1 MNSIHPTARAWAQID
16 LAAMTHNFNIAKSTG
31 KKVMCVIKANAY
43 GHGAVPCGLHL
54 QKLGADFFAVACLAE
69 ALELREGGITRP
81 ILILGYTPAEYAAE
95 LAQYHITQTV
105 YDMVSAEA
113 LSAEAA
119 KAGVTIDVHIKVD
132 TGMSR
137 IGIYAQSK
145 EAAIA
150 AADEIERI
158 YALPGLNVRGVYTH
172 FSVADAPDQDS
183 YTKWQLENYHAVLN
197 ALAAKGINP
206 EIRHAGNTAAIM
218 NHPDSHFD
226 MIRAGIMLYGMYPDG
241 IHRNGPL
248 KPVMTLKSRVAQI
261 RELPPGTSVSYGRTY
276 ETKKPT
282 RMAVI
287 TAGYADGHPRRISD
301 NSYDIINGH
310 SFPQIGRI
318 CMDMHMLDISSDSTV
333 KVGDEVSLWGGEGM
347 TAEQVAERVGTLNY
361 ELTCLITP
369 RIARVYIGE
378 KGNQ

>member
-69 ALELREGGITRP
+69 AIELRRGGISKP

-95 LAQYHITQTV
+95 LAQHNITQTV
-105 YDMVSAEA
+105 YDMESAKA

-137 IGIYAQSK
+137 IGIYAQDA
-145 EAAIA
+145 EAAA
-150 AADEIERI
+150 SAADEIEHI
-158 YALPGLNVRGVYTH
+158 YALPGLKVRGVYTH
-172 FSVADAPDQDS
+172 FSVADDMDQTH
-183 YTKWQLENYHAVLN
+183 YTNWQLSNYKAVLD
-197 ALAAKGINP
+197 ALSVKGIHP
-206 EIRHAGNTAAIM
+206 ELRHAGNTAAIM

-241 IHRNGPL
+241 VHRNGPL
-248 KPVMTLKSRVAQI
+248 RPVMTLKSRVAQI
-261 RELPPGTSVSYGRTY
+261 RELPAGASVSYGRTY

-301 NSYDIINGH
+301 DSYDVINGR

-318 CMDMHMLDISSDSTV
+318 CMDMHMLDLTGDDTV

-369 RIARVYIGE
+369 RIARVYVNGSSR
-378 KGNQ
+378 

>member
-69 ALELREGGITRP
+69 AIELRRGGISKP

-95 LAQYHITQTV
+95 LAQHDITQTV
-105 YDMVSAEA
+105 YDMESAKA

-119 KAGVTIDVHIKVD
+119 KAGVTIDVHVKVD

-137 IGIYAQSK
+137 IGIYAQDA
-145 EAAIA
+145 EAAA
-150 AADEIERI
+150 SAADEIEHI
-158 YALPGLNVRGVYTH
+158 YGLPGLKVRGVYTH
-172 FSVADAPDQDS
+172 FSVADAMDQTH
-183 YTKWQLENYHAVLN
+183 YTNWQLSNYRAVLE
-197 ALAAKGINP
+197 ALSVKGIHP
-206 EIRHAGNTAAIM
+206 ELRHAGNTAAIM

-241 IHRNGPL
+241 VHRNGPL
-248 KPVMTLKSRVAQI
+248 RPVMTLKSRVAQI
-261 RELPPGTSVSYGRTY
+261 RELPAGASVSYGRTY

-301 NSYDIINGH
+301 DSYDIINGR

-318 CMDMHMLDISSDSTV
+318 CMDMHMLDVTGDDTV

-369 RIARVYIGE
+369 RIARVYVHEGSI
-378 KGNQ
+378 

>member
-69 ALELREGGITRP
+69 AIELRRGGISKP

-95 LAQYHITQTV
+95 LAQHNITQTV
-105 YDMVSAEA
+105 YDMESAKA

-119 KAGVTIDVHIKVD
+119 KAGVTIDVHVKVD

-137 IGIYAQSK
+137 IGIYAQDA
-145 EAAIA
+145 EAAA
-150 AADEIERI
+150 SAADEIEHI
-158 YALPGLNVRGVYTH
+158 YGLPGLNVRGVYTH
-172 FSVADAPDQDS
+172 FSVADDMDQTE
-183 YTKWQLENYHAVLN
+183 YTNWQLNNYRAVLV
-197 ALAAKGINP
+197 ALSVKGIHP
-206 EIRHAGNTAAIM
+206 ELRHAGNTAAIM

-241 IHRNGPL
+241 VHRNGPL
-248 KPVMTLKSRVAQI
+248 RPVMTLKSRVAQI
-261 RELPPGTSVSYGRTY
+261 RELPAGASVSYGRTY

-301 NSYDIINGH
+301 DSYDIINGR

-318 CMDMHMLDISSDSTV
+318 CMDMHMLDVTGDDTV

-369 RIARVYIGE
+369 RIARVYIHEGSI
-378 KGNQ
+378 

>member
-69 ALELREGGITRP
+69 AIELRRGGISKP

-95 LAQYHITQTV
+95 LAQHDITQTV
-105 YDMVSAEA
+105 YDMESAKA

-119 KAGVTIDVHIKVD
+119 KAGVTIDVHVKVD

-137 IGIYAQSK
+137 IGIYAQDA
-145 EAAIA
+145 EAAA
-150 AADEIERI
+150 SAADEIEHI
-158 YALPGLNVRGVYTH
+158 YALPGLKVRGVYTH
-172 FSVADAPDQDS
+172 FSVADDMDQTH
-183 YTKWQLENYHAVLN
+183 YTNWQLSNYKAVLD
-197 ALAAKGINP
+197 ALSVKGIHP
-206 EIRHAGNTAAIM
+206 ELRHAGNTAAIM

-241 IHRNGPL
+241 VHRNGPL
-248 KPVMTLKSRVAQI
+248 RPVMTLKSRVAQI
-261 RELPPGTSVSYGRTY
+261 RELPAGASVSYGRTY

-301 NSYDIINGH
+301 DSYDIINGR

-318 CMDMHMLDISSDSTV
+318 CMDMHMLDLTGDDTV

-369 RIARVYIGE
+369 RIARVYVHEGSI
-378 KGNQ
+378 

>member
-69 ALELREGGITRP
+69 AIELRRGGISKP

-95 LAQYHITQTV
+95 LAQHDITQTV
-105 YDMVSAEA
+105 YDMESAKA

-119 KAGVTIDVHIKVD
+119 KAGVTIDVHVKVD

-137 IGIYAQSK
+137 IGIYAQDA
-145 EAAIA
+145 EAAA
-150 AADEIERI
+150 SAADEIEHI
-158 YALPGLNVRGVYTH
+158 YGLPGLNVRGVYTH
-172 FSVADAPDQDS
+172 FSVADDMDQTH
-183 YTKWQLENYHAVLN
+183 YTNWQLNNYRAVLD
-197 ALAAKGINP
+197 ALSVKGIHP
-206 EIRHAGNTAAIM
+206 ELRHTGNTAAIM

-241 IHRNGPL
+241 VHRNGPL
-248 KPVMTLKSRVAQI
+248 RPVMTLKSRVAQI
-261 RELPPGTSVSYGRTY
+261 RELPAGASVSYGRTY

-301 NSYDIINGH
+301 DSYDIINGR

-318 CMDMHMLDISSDSTV
+318 CMDMHMLDVTGDDTV

-347 TAEQVAERVGTLNY
+347 SAEQVAERVGTLNY

-369 RIARVYIGE
+369 RIARVYIHEGSI
-378 KGNQ
+378 

>member
-69 ALELREGGITRP
+69 AIELRRGGISKP

-95 LAQYHITQTV
+95 LAQHDITQTV
-105 YDMVSAEA
+105 YDMESAKA

-119 KAGVTIDVHIKVD
+119 KAGVTIDVHVKVD

-137 IGIYAQSK
+137 IGIYAQDA
-145 EAAIA
+145 EAAA
-150 AADEIERI
+150 SAADEIEHI
-158 YALPGLNVRGVYTH
+158 YGLPGLNVRGVYTH
-172 FSVADAPDQDS
+172 FSVADDMDQTH
-183 YTKWQLENYHAVLN
+183 YTNWQLSNYRAVLD
-197 ALAAKGINP
+197 ALSVKGIHP
-206 EIRHAGNTAAIM
+206 ELRHAGNTAAIM

-241 IHRNGPL
+241 VHRNGPL
-248 KPVMTLKSRVAQI
+248 RPVMTLKSRVAQI
-261 RELPPGTSVSYGRTY
+261 RELPAGASVSYGRTY
-276 ETKKPT
+276 ETDKPT

-301 NSYDIINGH
+301 NSYDIINGRG
-310 SFPQIGRI
+310 FPQIGRI
-318 CMDMHMLDISSDSTV
+318 CMDMHMLDITGDD
-333 KVGDEVSLWGGEGM
+333 KV
-347 TAEQVAERVGTLNY
+347 
-361 ELTCLITP
+361 
-369 RIARVYIGE
+369 
-378 KGNQ
+378 

>member
-69 ALELREGGITRP
+69 AIELRRGGISKP

-95 LAQYHITQTV
+95 LAQHDITQTV
-105 YDMVSAEA
+105 YDMDSAKA

-119 KAGVTIDVHIKVD
+119 KAGVTIDVHVKVD

-137 IGIYAQSK
+137 IGIYAQDA
-145 EAAIA
+145 EAAA
-150 AADEIERI
+150 SAADEIEHI
-158 YALPGLNVRGVYTH
+158 YGLPGLNVRGVYTH
-172 FSVADAPDQDS
+172 FSVADDMDQTH
-183 YTKWQLENYHAVLN
+183 YTNWQLSNYKAVLD
-197 ALAAKGINP
+197 ALSVKGIHP
-206 EIRHAGNTAAIM
+206 ELRHTGNTAAIM

-241 IHRNGPL
+241 VHRNGPL

-261 RELPPGTSVSYGRTY
+261 RELPAGASVSYGRTY

-301 NSYDIINGH
+301 DSYDIINGR

-318 CMDMHMLDISSDSTV
+318 CMDMHMLDVTGDDTV

-369 RIARVYIGE
+369 RIARVYVHEGSI
-378 KGNQ
+378 

>member
-16 LAAMTHNFNIAKSTG
+16 LAAMTHNFNIAKRTG

-69 ALELREGGITRP
+69 AIELRRGGISKP

-95 LAQYHITQTV
+95 LAQHNITQTV
-105 YDMVSAEA
+105 YDMESAKA

-119 KAGVTIDVHIKVD
+119 KAGVTIDVHVKVD

-137 IGIYAQSK
+137 IGIYAQDA
-145 EAAIA
+145 EAAA
-150 AADEIERI
+150 SAADEIEHI
-158 YALPGLNVRGVYTH
+158 YGLPGLKVRGVYTH
-172 FSVADAPDQDS
+172 FSVADDMDQTR
-183 YTKWQLENYHAVLN
+183 YTNWQLSNYKAVLD
-197 ALAAKGINP
+197 ALSVKGIHP
-206 EIRHAGNTAAIM
+206 ELRHAGNTAAIM

-241 IHRNGPL
+241 VHRNGPL
-248 KPVMTLKSRVAQI
+248 RPVMTLKSRVAQI
-261 RELPPGTSVSYGRTY
+261 RELPAGASVSYGRTY

-301 NSYDIINGH
+301 DSYDIINGR

-318 CMDMHMLDISSDSTV
+318 CMDMHMLDITGDDTV

-369 RIARVYIGE
+369 RIARVYVNGSSR
-378 KGNQ
+378 

>member
-69 ALELREGGITRP
+69 AIELRRGGITRP
-81 ILILGYTPAEYAAE
+81 MLILGYTPAEYAAE
-95 LAQYHITQTV
+95 LAQYDITQTV
-105 YDMVSAEA
+105 YDMESAQA
-113 LSAEAA
+113 LSDEAV
-119 KAGVTIDVHIKVD
+119 KASVTIDVHIKVD

-137 IGIYAQSK
+137 IGIYAQD
-145 EAAIA
+145 EASAIA
-150 AADEIERI
+150 AAEEIRRI
-158 YALPGLNVRGVYTH
+158 YALPGLNATGVYTH
-172 FSVADAPDQDS
+172 FSVADAPEHDS
-183 YTKWQLENYHAVLN
+183 YTKWQLENYRMVLD
-197 ALAAKGINP
+197 ALAAKGIHP
-206 EIRHAGNTAAIM
+206 ALRHAGNTAATM

-241 IHRNGPL
+241 IHRDGPL
-248 KPVMTLKSRVAQI
+248 KPVMTLKSRVAQV
-261 RELPPGTSVSYGRTY
+261 RELPAGASVSYGRTY
-276 ETKKPT
+276 ETDKPT

-301 NSYDIINGH
+301 CSYDIVNGRE
-310 SFPQIGRI
+310 FPQIGRI
-318 CMDMHMLDISSDSTV
+318 CMDMHMIDITGDNSI

-347 TAEQVAERVGTLNY
+347 SAEQIAARVGTLNY

-369 RIARVYIGE
+369 RIARVYLNGAE
-378 KGNQ
+378 

>member
-69 ALELREGGITRP
+69 AIELRRGGISKP

-95 LAQYHITQTV
+95 LAQHNITQTV
-105 YDMVSAEA
+105 YDMESAKA

-119 KAGVTIDVHIKVD
+119 KAGVTIDVHVKVD

-137 IGIYAQSK
+137 IGIYAQDA
-145 EAAIA
+145 EAAA
-150 AADEIERI
+150 SAADEIEHI
-158 YALPGLNVRGVYTH
+158 YGLPGLKVRGVYTH
-172 FSVADAPDQDS
+172 FSVADDMDQTH
-183 YTKWQLENYHAVLN
+183 YTNWQLSNYRAVLD
-197 ALAAKGINP
+197 ALSVKGIHP
-206 EIRHAGNTAAIM
+206 ELRHTGNTAAIM

-241 IHRNGPL
+241 VHRNGPL
-248 KPVMTLKSRVAQI
+248 RPVMTLKSRVAQI
-261 RELPPGTSVSYGRTY
+261 RELPAGASVSYGRTY

-301 NSYDIINGH
+301 DSYDIINGR

-318 CMDMHMLDISSDSTV
+318 CMDMHMLDITGDDTV

-347 TAEQVAERVGTLNY
+347 SAEQVAERVGTLNY

-369 RIARVYIGE
+369 RIARVYVHEGSR
-378 KGNQ
+378 

>member
-69 ALELREGGITRP
+69 AIELRRGGISKP

-95 LAQYHITQTV
+95 LAQHNITQTV
-105 YDMVSAEA
+105 YDMESAKA

-137 IGIYAQSK
+137 IGIYAQDA
-145 EAAIA
+145 EAAA
-150 AADEIERI
+150 SAADEIEHI
-158 YALPGLNVRGVYTH
+158 YALPGLKVRGVYTH
-172 FSVADAPDQDS
+172 FSVADDMDQTH
-183 YTKWQLENYHAVLN
+183 YTNWQLSNYKAVLD
-197 ALAAKGINP
+197 ALSVKGIHP
-206 EIRHAGNTAAIM
+206 ELRHAGNTAAIM

-241 IHRNGPL
+241 VHRNGPL

-261 RELPPGTSVSYGRTY
+261 RELPAGASVSYGRTY

-301 NSYDIINGH
+301 DSYDIINGR

-318 CMDMHMLDISSDSTV
+318 CMDMHMLDITGDDTV

-369 RIARVYIGE
+369 RIARVYVNGSSR
-378 KGNQ
+378 

>member
-69 ALELREGGITRP
+69 AIELRRGGISKP

-95 LAQYHITQTV
+95 LAQHNITQTV
-105 YDMVSAEA
+105 YDMESAKA

-119 KAGVTIDVHIKVD
+119 KAGVTIDVHVKVD

-137 IGIYAQSK
+137 IGIYAQDA
-145 EAAIA
+145 EAAA
-150 AADEIERI
+150 SAADEIEHI
-158 YALPGLNVRGVYTH
+158 YALPGLKVRGVYTH
-172 FSVADAPDQDS
+172 FSVADAMDQTD
-183 YTKWQLENYHAVLN
+183 YTNWQLGNYRAVLD
-197 ALAAKGINP
+197 ALSAKGIHP
-206 EIRHAGNTAAIM
+206 ELRHAGNTAAIM

-241 IHRNGPL
+241 VHRNGPL
-248 KPVMTLKSRVAQI
+248 RPVMTLKSRVAQI
-261 RELPPGTSVSYGRTY
+261 KELPAGASVSYGRTY

-301 NSYDIINGH
+301 DSYDIINGR

-318 CMDMHMLDISSDSTV
+318 CMDMHMLDVTGDDTV

-369 RIARVYIGE
+369 RIARVYVHEGSI
-378 KGNQ
+378 

>member
-54 QKLGADFFAVACLAE
+54 QQLGADFFAVACLAE
-69 ALELREGGITRP
+69 AIELRRGGISKP

-95 LAQYHITQTV
+95 LAQHDITQTV
-105 YDMVSAEA
+105 YDMESAKA

-119 KAGVTIDVHIKVD
+119 KAGVTIDVHVKVD

-137 IGIYAQSK
+137 IGIYAQDA
-145 EAAIA
+145 EAAA
-150 AADEIERI
+150 SAADEIEHI
-158 YALPGLNVRGVYTH
+158 YGLPGLNVRGVYTH
-172 FSVADAPDQDS
+172 FSVADDMDQTD
-183 YTKWQLENYHAVLN
+183 YTNWQLSNYRAVLE
-197 ALAAKGINP
+197 ALSVKGIHP
-206 EIRHAGNTAAIM
+206 ELRHTGNTAAIM

-241 IHRNGPL
+241 VHRNGPL
-248 KPVMTLKSRVAQI
+248 RPVMTLKSRVAQI
-261 RELPPGTSVSYGRTY
+261 RELPAGASVSYGRTY

-301 NSYDIINGH
+301 DSYDIINGR

-318 CMDMHMLDISSDSTV
+318 CMDMHMLDITGDDTV

-369 RIARVYIGE
+369 RIARVYIHEGSI
-378 KGNQ
+378 

>member
-137 IGIYAQSK
+137 IGIYAQSA
-145 EAAIA
+145 EAASA
-150 AADEIERI
+150 AADDIQRI

-183 YTKWQLENYHAVLN
+183 YTKWQLNNYNAVLN

-261 RELPPGTSVSYGRTY
+261 RELPAGASVSYGRTY
-276 ETKKPT
+276 ETKAPI

-301 NSYDIINGH
+301 NSYDIINGR

-318 CMDMHMLDISSDSTV
+318 CMDMHMLDVTGDNTV

-378 KGNQ
+378 NGN

>member
-69 ALELREGGITRP
+69 AIELRRGGISKP

-95 LAQYHITQTV
+95 LAQHDITQTV
-105 YDMVSAEA
+105 YDMESAKA

-119 KAGVTIDVHIKVD
+119 KAGVTIDVHVKVD

-137 IGIYAQSK
+137 IGIYAQDA
-145 EAAIA
+145 EAAA
-150 AADEIERI
+150 SAADEIEHI
-158 YALPGLNVRGVYTH
+158 YGLPGLKVRGVYTH
-172 FSVADAPDQDS
+172 FSVADDMDQTR
-183 YTKWQLENYHAVLN
+183 YTNWQLSNYKAVLD
-197 ALAAKGINP
+197 ALSVKGIHP
-206 EIRHAGNTAAIM
+206 ELRHAGNTAAIM

-241 IHRNGPL
+241 VHRNGPL
-248 KPVMTLKSRVAQI
+248 RPVMTLKSRVAQI
-261 RELPPGTSVSYGRTY
+261 RELPAGASVSYGRTY

-301 NSYDIINGH
+301 DSYDIINGR

-318 CMDMHMLDISSDSTV
+318 CMDMHMLDVTGDDTV

-369 RIARVYIGE
+369 RIARVYVHEGSI
-378 KGNQ
+378 

>member
-69 ALELREGGITRP
+69 AIELRRGGISKP

-95 LAQYHITQTV
+95 LAQHDITQTV
-105 YDMVSAEA
+105 YDMESAKA

-119 KAGVTIDVHIKVD
+119 KAGVTIDVHVKVD

-137 IGIYAQSK
+137 IGIYAQDA
-145 EAAIA
+145 EAAA
-150 AADEIERI
+150 SAADEIEHI
-158 YALPGLNVRGVYTH
+158 YGLPGLNVRGVYTH
-172 FSVADAPDQDS
+172 FSVADDMDQTH
-183 YTKWQLENYHAVLN
+183 YTNWQLSNYKAVLD
-197 ALAAKGINP
+197 ALSVKGIHP
-206 EIRHAGNTAAIM
+206 ELRHAGNTAAIM

-241 IHRNGPL
+241 VHRNGPL
-248 KPVMTLKSRVAQI
+248 RPVMTLKSRVAQI
-261 RELPPGTSVSYGRTY
+261 RELPAGASVSYGRTY

-301 NSYDIINGH
+301 DSYDIINGR

-318 CMDMHMLDISSDSTV
+318 CMDMHMLDVTGDDTV

-369 RIARVYIGE
+369 RIARVYVHEGSI
-378 KGNQ
+378 

>member
-69 ALELREGGITRP
+69 AIELRRGGITRP
-81 ILILGYTPAEYAAE
+81 MLILGYTPAEYAAE
-95 LAQYHITQTV
+95 LAQYDITQTV
-105 YDMVSAEA
+105 YDMESAQA
-113 LSAEAA
+113 LSREAV

-137 IGIYAQSK
+137 IGIYAQS
-145 EAAIA
+145 EASA
-150 AADEIERI
+150 AAAAEDIRQI
-158 YALPGLNVRGVYTH
+158 YALPGLNATGVYTH
-172 FSVADAPDQDS
+172 FSVADDPEHDS
-183 YTKWQLENYHAVLN
+183 YTKWQLENYRMVLD
-197 ALAAKGINP
+197 ALAEKGIHP
-206 EIRHAGNTAAIM
+206 QIRHAGNTAGIL

-261 RELPPGTSVSYGRTY
+261 RELPAGASVSYGRTY
-276 ETKKPT
+276 ETDKPT

-301 NSYDIINGH
+301 CSYDIVNGRQ
-310 SFPQIGRI
+310 FPQIGRI
-318 CMDMHMLDISSDSTV
+318 CMDMHMIDITGDSSIQ
-333 KVGDEVSLWGGEGM
+333 VGDEVSLWGGEGM
-347 TAEQVAERVGTLNY
+347 SAEQVAAKVGTLNY

-369 RIARVYIGE
+369 RIARVYLNGTE
-378 KGNQ
+378 

>member
-69 ALELREGGITRP
+69 AIELRRGGISKP

-95 LAQYHITQTV
+95 LAQHNITQTV
-105 YDMVSAEA
+105 YDMESAKA

-119 KAGVTIDVHIKVD
+119 KAGVTIDVHVKVD

-137 IGIYAQSK
+137 IGIYAQDA
-145 EAAIA
+145 EAAA
-150 AADEIERI
+150 SAADEIEHI
-158 YALPGLNVRGVYTH
+158 YGLPGLNVRGVYTH
-172 FSVADAPDQDS
+172 FSVADDMDQTH
-183 YTKWQLENYHAVLN
+183 YTNWQLSNYKAVLD
-197 ALAAKGINP
+197 ALSVKGIHP
-206 EIRHAGNTAAIM
+206 ELRHTGNTAAIM

-241 IHRNGPL
+241 VHRNGPL
-248 KPVMTLKSRVAQI
+248 RPVMTLKSRVAQI
-261 RELPPGTSVSYGRTY
+261 RELPAGASVSYGRTY

-301 NSYDIINGH
+301 DSYDIINGR

-318 CMDMHMLDISSDSTV
+318 CMDMHMLDVTGDDTV

-369 RIARVYIGE
+369 RIARVYIHEGSI
-378 KGNQ
+378 

>member
-69 ALELREGGITRP
+69 AIELRRGGISKP

-95 LAQYHITQTV
+95 LAQHDITQTV
-105 YDMVSAEA
+105 YDMESAKA

-119 KAGVTIDVHIKVD
+119 KAGVTIDVHVKVD

-137 IGIYAQSK
+137 IGIYAQDA
-145 EAAIA
+145 EAAA
-150 AADEIERI
+150 SAADEIEHI
-158 YALPGLNVRGVYTH
+158 YGLSGLNVRGVYTH
-172 FSVADAPDQDS
+172 FSVADDMDQTH
-183 YTKWQLENYHAVLN
+183 YTNWQLSNYRAVLD
-197 ALAAKGINP
+197 ALSVKGIHP
-206 EIRHAGNTAAIM
+206 ELRHTGNTAAIM

-241 IHRNGPL
+241 VHRNGPL
-248 KPVMTLKSRVAQI
+248 RPVMTLKSRVAQI
-261 RELPPGTSVSYGRTY
+261 RELPAGASVSYGRTY

-301 NSYDIINGH
+301 DSYDIINGR

-318 CMDMHMLDISSDSTV
+318 CMDMHMLDITGDDTV

-369 RIARVYIGE
+369 RIARVYVNGSSR
-378 KGNQ
+378 

>member
-69 ALELREGGITRP
+69 AVELRNGGITRP
-81 ILILGYTPAEYAAE
+81 ILILGYTPSEYAAE
-95 LAQYHITQTV
+95 LAQYDITQTV
-105 YDMVSAEA
+105 YNMDSAQA
-113 LSAEAA
+113 LSTEAA
-119 KAGVTIDVHIKVD
+119 KAGVSVDVHVKVD

-145 EAAIA
+145 QAAVS

-158 YALPGLNVRGVYTH
+158 YSLPNISVRGVYTH
-172 FSVADAPDQDS
+172 FSVADVPEQDS
-183 YTKWQLENYHAVLN
+183 YTKWQLSNYHAVLN
-197 ALAAKGINP
+197 ALSARGIQP
-206 EIRHAGNTAAIM
+206 ELRHAGNTAAIM
-218 NHPDSHFD
+218 NHTDSHFD

-241 IHRNGPL
+241 VHRNGPL
-248 KPVMTLKSRVAQI
+248 RPVMTLKSRVAQI
-261 RELPPGTSVSYGRTY
+261 RELPAGASVSYGRTY
-276 ETKKPT
+276 ETDKPT

-301 NSYDIINGH
+301 NSYDIINGR

-318 CMDMHMLDISSDSTV
+318 CMDMHMLDITGDDTV

-347 TAEQVAERVGTLNY
+347 TAEQIAERVGTLNY

-369 RIARVYIGE
+369 RIARVYVHEGSI
-378 KGNQ
+378 

>member
-69 ALELREGGITRP
+69 AIELRRGGISKP

-95 LAQYHITQTV
+95 LAQHNITQTV
-105 YDMVSAEA
+105 YDMESAKA

-119 KAGVTIDVHIKVD
+119 KAGVTIDVHVKVD

-137 IGIYAQSK
+137 IGIYAQDA
-145 EAAIA
+145 EAAA
-150 AADEIERI
+150 SAADEIEHI
-158 YALPGLNVRGVYTH
+158 YGLPGLKVRGVYTH
-172 FSVADAPDQDS
+172 FSVADDMDQTR
-183 YTKWQLENYHAVLN
+183 YTNWQLSNYKAVLD
-197 ALAAKGINP
+197 ALSVKGIHP
-206 EIRHAGNTAAIM
+206 ELRHAGNTAAIM

-241 IHRNGPL
+241 MHRNGPL
-248 KPVMTLKSRVAQI
+248 RPVMTLKSRVAQI
-261 RELPPGTSVSYGRTY
+261 RELPAGASVSYGRTY
-276 ETKKPT
+276 ETKKPI

-301 NSYDIINGH
+301 DSYDIINGR

-318 CMDMHMLDISSDSTV
+318 CMDMHMLDITGDDTV

-369 RIARVYIGE
+369 RIARVYIHEGSI
-378 KGNQ
+378 

>member
-16 LAAMTHNFNIAKSTG
+16 LSAMTHNFNIAKSTG

-69 ALELREGGITRP
+69 AIELRRGGISKP
-81 ILILGYTPAEYAAE
+81 ILILGYTPAEYAVE
-95 LAQYHITQTV
+95 LAQHDITQTV
-105 YDMVSAEA
+105 YDMESAKA

-119 KAGVTIDVHIKVD
+119 KAGVTIDVHVKVD

-137 IGIYAQSK
+137 IGIYAQDA
-145 EAAIA
+145 EAAA
-150 AADEIERI
+150 SAADEIEHI
-158 YALPGLNVRGVYTH
+158 YGLPGLNVRGVYTH
-172 FSVADAPDQDS
+172 FSVADDMDQTH
-183 YTKWQLENYHAVLN
+183 YTNWQLSNYRAVLD
-197 ALAAKGINP
+197 ALSVKGIHP
-206 EIRHAGNTAAIM
+206 ELRHAGNTAAIM

-241 IHRNGPL
+241 VHRNGPL
-248 KPVMTLKSRVAQI
+248 RPVMTLKSRVAQI
-261 RELPPGTSVSYGRTY
+261 RELPAGASVSYGRTY

-301 NSYDIINGH
+301 DSYDIINGR

-318 CMDMHMLDISSDSTV
+318 CMDMHMLDVTGDDTV

-369 RIARVYIGE
+369 RIARVYVNGSSR
-378 KGNQ
+378 

>member
-81 ILILGYTPAEYAAE
+81 ILILGYTPAEYAEE

-105 YDMVSAEA
+105 YDMASAEA

-137 IGIYAQSK
+137 IGIYAQSA
-145 EAAIA
+145 EAASA
-150 AADEIERI
+150 AADDIQRI

-183 YTKWQLENYHAVLN
+183 YTKWQLNNYNAVLN

-261 RELPPGTSVSYGRTY
+261 RELPAGASVSYGRTY
-276 ETKKPT
+276 ETKAPI

-301 NSYDIINGH
+301 NSYDIINGR

-318 CMDMHMLDISSDSTV
+318 CMDMHMLDVTGDNTV

-378 KGNQ
+378 NGN

>member
-43 GHGAVPCGLHL
+43 GHGAIPCGLHL

-69 ALELREGGITRP
+69 ALELRRGGITRP
-81 ILILGYTPAEYAAE
+81 MLILGYTPAEYAAE
-95 LAQYHITQTV
+95 LAQHDITQTV
-105 YDMVSAEA
+105 YDMNSAEA
-113 LSAEAA
+113 LSTEAVR
-119 KAGVTIDVHIKVD
+119 AGVTIDVHIKVD

-137 IGIYAQSK
+137 IGIYAQSP
-145 EAAIA
+145 EAAVS

-158 YALPGLNVRGVYTH
+158 YALPGLKVRGVYTH
-172 FSVADAPDQDS
+172 FSVADAPEQDS
-183 YTKWQLENYHAVLN
+183 YTKWQLDNYHNVLE
-197 ALAAKGINP
+197 ALSAKGIRP
-206 EIRHAGNTAAIM
+206 ELRHAGNTAAIM

-241 IHRNGPL
+241 IHRSGPL

-261 RELPPGTSVSYGRTY
+261 REMPAGISVSYGRTY
-276 ETKKPT
+276 EARQPI

-301 NSYDIINGH
+301 DSYDIINGRQ
-310 SFPQIGRI
+310 FPQIGRI
-318 CMDMHMLDISSDSTV
+318 CMDMHMLNITGDSTV

-347 TAEQVAERVGTLNY
+347 TVEQVAERVGTLNY

-369 RIARVYIGE
+369 RIARVYVGE
-378 KGNQ
+378 DAK

>member
-69 ALELREGGITRP
+69 AIELRRGGISKP

-95 LAQYHITQTV
+95 LAQHNITQTV
-105 YDMVSAEA
+105 YDIESAKA

-119 KAGVTIDVHIKVD
+119 KAGVTIDVHVKVD

-137 IGIYAQSK
+137 IGIYAQDA
-145 EAAIA
+145 EAAA
-150 AADEIERI
+150 SAADEIEHI
-158 YALPGLNVRGVYTH
+158 YGLPGLNVRGVYTH
-172 FSVADAPDQDS
+172 FSVADDMDQTH
-183 YTKWQLENYHAVLN
+183 YTNWQLSNYRAVLD
-197 ALAAKGINP
+197 ALSVKGIHP
-206 EIRHAGNTAAIM
+206 ELRHTGNTAAIM

-241 IHRNGPL
+241 VHRNGPL
-248 KPVMTLKSRVAQI
+248 RPVMTLKSRVAQI
-261 RELPPGTSVSYGRTY
+261 RELPAGASVSYGRTY

-301 NSYDIINGH
+301 DSYDIINGR

-318 CMDMHMLDISSDSTV
+318 CMDMHMLDVTGDDTV

-347 TAEQVAERVGTLNY
+347 SAEQVAERVGTLNY

-369 RIARVYIGE
+369 RIARVYIHEGSI
-378 KGNQ
+378 

>member
-43 GHGAVPCGLHL
+43 GHGAIPCGLHL

-69 ALELREGGITRP
+69 AIELRRGGITRP
-81 ILILGYTPAEYAAE
+81 MLILGYTPAEYAAE
-95 LAQYHITQTV
+95 LAQYDITQTV
-105 YDMVSAEA
+105 YDMDSARA
-113 LSAEAA
+113 LSAEAV

-137 IGIYAQSK
+137 IGIYAQSR
-145 EAAIA
+145 ESALA
-150 AADEIERI
+150 AAEDIERI
-158 YALPGLNVRGVYTH
+158 YALPGLNATGVYTH
-172 FSVADAPDQDS
+172 FSVADAREQDD
-183 YTKWQLENYHAVLN
+183 YTKWQLENYRIVLD
-197 ALAAKGINP
+197 ALAAKGIHP
-206 EIRHAGNTAAIM
+206 ALRHAGNTAATM

-241 IHRNGPL
+241 IHRSGPL
-248 KPVMTLKSRVAQI
+248 RPVMTLKSRVAQI
-261 RELPPGTSVSYGRTY
+261 RELPAGASVSYGRTY
-276 ETKKPT
+276 ETDKPT

-301 NSYDIINGH
+301 SSYDIVNGRE
-310 SFPQIGRI
+310 FPQIGRI
-318 CMDMHMLDISSDSTV
+318 CMDMHMIDITGDDSI
-333 KVGDEVSLWGGEGM
+333 KVGDEVSLWGGKGM
-347 TAEQVAERVGTLNY
+347 TAEQVAAKVGTLNY

-369 RIARVYIGE
+369 RIARVYVNGAE
-378 KGNQ
+378 

>member
-69 ALELREGGITRP
+69 AIELRRGGISKP

-95 LAQYHITQTV
+95 LAQHDITQTV
-105 YDMVSAEA
+105 YDMESAKA

-119 KAGVTIDVHIKVD
+119 KAGVTIDVHVKVD

-137 IGIYAQSK
+137 IGIYAQDA
-145 EAAIA
+145 EAAA
-150 AADEIERI
+150 SAADEIEHI
-158 YALPGLNVRGVYTH
+158 YGLPGLNVRGVYTH
-172 FSVADAPDQDS
+172 FSVADDMDQTH
-183 YTKWQLENYHAVLN
+183 YTNWQLSNYRAVLD
-197 ALAAKGINP
+197 ALSVKGIHP
-206 EIRHAGNTAAIM
+206 ELRHAGNTAAIM

-241 IHRNGPL
+241 VHRNGPL
-248 KPVMTLKSRVAQI
+248 RPVMTLKSRVAQI
-261 RELPPGTSVSYGRTY
+261 KELPAGASVSYGRTY

-301 NSYDIINGH
+301 DSYDIINGR

-318 CMDMHMLDISSDSTV
+318 CMDMHMLDITGDDTV

-369 RIARVYIGE
+369 RIARVYVHEGSI
-378 KGNQ
+378 

>member
-54 QKLGADFFAVACLAE
+54 QQLGADFFAVACLAE
-69 ALELREGGITRP
+69 AIELRRGGISKP

-95 LAQYHITQTV
+95 LAQYNITQTV
-105 YDMVSAEA
+105 YDMDSAKA
-113 LSAEAA
+113 LSTEAA
-119 KAGVTIDVHIKVD
+119 KAGVTIDAHVKVD

-137 IGIYAQSK
+137 IGIYAQNK
-145 EAAIA
+145 EAASA
-150 AADEIERI
+150 AAEEIERI
-158 YALPGLNVRGVYTH
+158 YSLPNLVVKGVYTH
-172 FSVADAPDQDS
+172 FSVADDMDQTD
-183 YTKWQLENYHAVLN
+183 YTNWQLGNYRAVLD
-197 ALAAKGINP
+197 ALSAKGIHP
-206 EIRHAGNTAAIM
+206 ELRHAGNTAAIM

-241 IHRNGPL
+241 VHRNGPL
-248 KPVMTLKSRVAQI
+248 RPVMTLKSRVAQI
-261 RELPPGTSVSYGRTY
+261 RELPAGASVSYGRTY

-301 NSYDIINGH
+301 DSYDIISGR

-318 CMDMHMLDISSDSTV
+318 CMDMHMLDITGDDTV

-369 RIARVYIGE
+369 RIARVYIDGTE
-378 KGNQ
+378 TE

>member
-69 ALELREGGITRP
+69 AIELRRGGISKP

-95 LAQYHITQTV
+95 LAQYDITQTV
-105 YDMVSAEA
+105 YDMESAKA

-137 IGIYAQSK
+137 IGIYAQDA
-145 EAAIA
+145 EAAA
-150 AADEIERI
+150 SAADEIEHI
-158 YALPGLNVRGVYTH
+158 YALPGLKVRGVYTH
-172 FSVADAPDQDS
+172 FSVADDMDQTH
-183 YTKWQLENYHAVLN
+183 YTNWQLSNYRAVLD
-197 ALAAKGINP
+197 ALSVKGIHP
-206 EIRHAGNTAAIM
+206 ELRHAGNTAAIM

-241 IHRNGPL
+241 VHRNGPL
-248 KPVMTLKSRVAQI
+248 RPVMTLKSRVAQI
-261 RELPPGTSVSYGRTY
+261 RELPAGASVSYGRTY

-301 NSYDIINGH
+301 DSYDIINGR

-318 CMDMHMLDISSDSTV
+318 CMDMHMLDITGDDTV

-369 RIARVYIGE
+369 RIARVYVNGSSR
-378 KGNQ
+378 

>member
-69 ALELREGGITRP
+69 AIELRRGGISKP

-95 LAQYHITQTV
+95 LAQHDITQTV
-105 YDMVSAEA
+105 YDMESAKA

-119 KAGVTIDVHIKVD
+119 KAGVTIDVHVKVD

-137 IGIYAQSK
+137 IGIYAQDA
-145 EAAIA
+145 EAAA
-150 AADEIERI
+150 SAADEIEHI
-158 YALPGLNVRGVYTH
+158 YGLPGLNVRGVYTH
-172 FSVADAPDQDS
+172 FSVADDMDQTH
-183 YTKWQLENYHAVLN
+183 YTNWQLSNYRAVLD
-197 ALAAKGINP
+197 ALSVKGIHP
-206 EIRHAGNTAAIM
+206 ELRHAGNTAAIM

-241 IHRNGPL
+241 VHRNGPL
-248 KPVMTLKSRVAQI
+248 RPVMTLKSRVAQI
-261 RELPPGTSVSYGRTY
+261 RELPAGASVSYGRTY

-301 NSYDIINGH
+301 DSYDIINGR

-318 CMDMHMLDISSDSTV
+318 CMDMHMLDITGDDTV

-369 RIARVYIGE
+369 RIARVYIHEGSI
-378 KGNQ
+378 

>member
-69 ALELREGGITRP
+69 AIELRRGGISKP

-95 LAQYHITQTV
+95 LAQHDITQTV
-105 YDMVSAEA
+105 YDMESAKA

-119 KAGVTIDVHIKVD
+119 KAGVTIDVHVKVD

-137 IGIYAQSK
+137 IGIYAQDA
-145 EAAIA
+145 EAAA
-150 AADEIERI
+150 SAADEIEHI
-158 YALPGLNVRGVYTH
+158 YGLPGLNVRGVYTH
-172 FSVADAPDQDS
+172 FSVADDMDQTH
-183 YTKWQLENYHAVLN
+183 YTNWQLSNYRAVLD
-197 ALAAKGINP
+197 ALSVKGIHP
-206 EIRHAGNTAAIM
+206 ELRHAGNTAAIM

-241 IHRNGPL
+241 VHRNGPL
-248 KPVMTLKSRVAQI
+248 RPVMTLKSRVAQI
-261 RELPPGTSVSYGRTY
+261 RELPAGASVSYGRTY

-301 NSYDIINGH
+301 DSYDIINGR

-318 CMDMHMLDISSDSTV
+318 CMDMHMLDLTGDDTV

-369 RIARVYIGE
+369 RIARVYVHEGSI
-378 KGNQ
+378 

>member
-69 ALELREGGITRP
+69 AIELRRGGISKP

-95 LAQYHITQTV
+95 LAQHDITQTV
-105 YDMVSAEA
+105 YDMESAKA

-119 KAGVTIDVHIKVD
+119 KAGVTIDVHVKVD

-137 IGIYAQSK
+137 IGIYAQDA
-145 EAAIA
+145 EAAA
-150 AADEIERI
+150 SAADEIEHI
-158 YALPGLNVRGVYTH
+158 YGLPGLNVRGVYTH
-172 FSVADAPDQDS
+172 FSVADDMDQTH
-183 YTKWQLENYHAVLN
+183 YTNWQLSNYRAVLD
-197 ALAAKGINP
+197 ALSVKGIHP
-206 EIRHAGNTAAIM
+206 ELRHAGNTAAIM

-241 IHRNGPL
+241 VHRNGPL
-248 KPVMTLKSRVAQI
+248 RPVMTLKSRVAQI
-261 RELPPGTSVSYGRTY
+261 RELPAGASVSYGRTY

-301 NSYDIINGH
+301 DSYDIINGR

-318 CMDMHMLDISSDSTV
+318 CMDMHMLDITGDDTV

-347 TAEQVAERVGTLNY
+347 SAEQVAERVGTLNY

-369 RIARVYIGE
+369 RIARVYIHEGSI
-378 KGNQ
+378 

>member
-16 LAAMTHNFNIAKSTG
+16 LAAMTHNFNIAKATG

-54 QKLGADFFAVACLAE
+54 EKLGADFFAVACLAE

-81 ILILGYTPAEYAAE
+81 ILILGYTPAEYAGKLAE
-95 LAQYHITQTV
+95 YSITQTV
-105 YDMVSAEA
+105 QDEQSAIELSHAAVSA
-113 LSAEAA
+113 
-119 KAGVTIDVHIKVD
+119 GVKVDVHVKVD

-137 IGIYAQSK
+137 LGIFAQGQ
-145 EAAIA
+145 EAALA
-150 AADEIERI
+150 AANEVDRI
-158 YALPGLNVRGVYTH
+158 YALPGLKVEGIYTH
-172 FSVADAPDQDS
+172 FSVADSPEQDS
-183 YTKWQLENYHAVLN
+183 YTKWQLDNYNAVLST
-197 ALAAKGINP
+197 LAAKGIYP
-206 EIRHAGNTAAIM
+206 SLRHAGNTAAIM
-218 NHPDSHFD
+218 NHPEAHFD
-226 MIRAGIMLYGMYPDG
+226 MVRAGIMLYGMYPDG
-241 IHRNGPL
+241 IHRTGPL

-261 RELPPGTSVSYGRTY
+261 RELPAGTSVSYGRTY
-276 ETKKPT
+276 ETRRPT

-301 NSYDIINGH
+301 SSYDVINGR

-318 CMDMHMLDISSDSTV
+318 CMDMHMLDITGDSSV

-347 TAEQVAERVGTLNY
+347 TVEQVAQKVGTLNY

-369 RIARVYIGE
+369 RIARVYVNGV
-378 KGNQ
+378 Q